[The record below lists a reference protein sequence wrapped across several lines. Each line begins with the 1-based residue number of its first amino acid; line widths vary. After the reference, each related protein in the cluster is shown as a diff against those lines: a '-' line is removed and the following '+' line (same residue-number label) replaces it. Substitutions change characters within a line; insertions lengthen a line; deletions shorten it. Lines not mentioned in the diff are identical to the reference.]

1 MTKYYVFCNQYDAK
15 LYEGYHHS
23 EENAW
28 HGFFKECEYPE
39 SERNIEAAKQ
49 QGVFFYT
56 LK

>member
-15 LYEGYHHS
+15 LYEGYHHL